1 MAFEGVDVLGPL
13 HPAGFIHDA
22 RGRGATM
29 RDAAEA
35 LGHSRSGSV
44 RLDAD
49 ALAETFE
56 RMDANRTRHI
66 ELDELTD
73 ALDSLGLLSEAWI
86 GFGLPADREERSRRV
101 FAAFDS
107 DADGRISYEDYER
120 LVAELRGLRDALID
134 VRDRVGRIFGDAP
147 KDEMRR
153 NQRDSEFAE
162 ASSNWGE

>member
-1 MAFEGVDVLGPL
+1 
-13 HPAGFIHDA
+13 
-22 RGRGATM
+22 
-29 RDAAEA
+29 
-35 LGHSRSGSV
+35 
-44 RLDAD
+44 
-49 ALAETFE
+49 
-56 RMDANRTRHI
+56 MDANRTRHI